1 MTKVIIESPFSGDI
15 ELNKAYA
22 SACMKD
28 CFYRGEIPFASHLLY
43 TQVLDDSDPVQRDKG
58 ITAGLEFG
66 KLCDKTV
73 VYIDLGISHGMQ
85 LGILSA
91 NENNRPVELRRIESF
106 DAKKFKRSY
115 VSIDTLFD
123 DVCRITG
130 FTGNELK
137 SKSRDRDLVYA
148 RHSWSYIAHKVFGVS
163 SSEIGKFISRDH
175 ATVLRYYNE
184 VKNVKEK
191 SEACSKIWTKLN
203 L

>member
-22 SACMKD
+22 RACMKD
-28 CFYRGEIPFASHLLY
+28 CFDRGEIPFVSHLLY
-43 TQVLDDSDPVQRDKG
+43 TQVLDDSDPTQREKG

-66 KLCDKTV
+66 KLCDKTA
-73 VYIDLGISHGMQ
+73 VYTDLGISHGME

-91 NENNRPVELRRIESF
+91 NENNRPVELRRIKSF
-106 DAKKFKRSY
+106 DAKKFKRSRM
-115 VSIDTLFD
+115 SIDTLFVD
-123 DVCRITG
+123 FCRITSYSEK
-130 FTGNELK
+130 ELK
-137 SKSRDRDLVYA
+137 SKIRDRDIVYA
-148 RHSWSYIAHKVFGVS
+148 RHSWSFIAHKVFGVS
-163 SSEIGKFISRDH
+163 SSEIGKFINRDH

-191 SEACSKIWTKLN
+191 SEACNKIWTKLN